1 MTLCDYGTNT
11 AQKGLNMAAI
21 LKFKMAAEDA
31 FEKNGTNSG
40 FVCKG
45 IRMQKNL
52 GSTSI
57 GNFALDYITPCTNS
71 HSQWHVRSRPTKSTG
86 PWDRR
91 SQKKIDPAEN
101 FQN

>member
-1 MTLCDYGTNT
+1 
-11 AQKGLNMAAI
+11 MAAI

-40 FVCKG
+40 FVHKG

-57 GNFALDYITPCTNS
+57 GNFALTYKI
-71 HSQWHVRSRPTKSTG
+71 ST
-86 PWDRR
+86 
-91 SQKKIDPAEN
+91 
-101 FQN
+101 